1 MAKAKKDAQFNGNVC
16 GVSTLKPLGKD
27 DGVGNMFVKLTLNV
41 PVGEID
47 LNQMAQFQRRRVDL
61 VISVQPAQG
70 ELLPSTGEG
79 D

>member
-27 DGVGNMFVKLTLNV
+27 DGVGNMFVKLTLTV

-47 LNQMAQFQRRRVDL
+47 LNQMAQFQKRRTEL
-61 VISVQPAQG
+61 AISVAPVQAELPA
-70 ELLPSTGEG
+70 TGEG
-79 D
+79 E